1 MRFSSNGSRLGLLV
15 ADCKSNNDNFSWFF
29 QLRSP
34 SNMNVLRIVPL
45 GKDRYYFLVALSN
58 EQFLAHAHRRSLE
71 FCGLDSDEQL
81 KEIIEYPVD
90 ENDGISGFSSAAL
103 IGEKCLFI
111 SDTMIISMFSKVL
124 TFGCFMLLLLLP
136 VTTAKAIQS
145 GNYKIKLLGNYV
157 NQDDNKMYRYLL
169 DDVDPQTWAV
179 DKLSNGM
186 YTIKNLATNKFI
198 PAPKDSPEIKY
209 EPIMLGDTKGS
220 FQIVDD
226 FDDGLYTIK
235 GANTDLFLGKGRG
248 EDRSLLPKP
257 VGCFFYKY

>member
-1 MRFSSNGSRLGLLV
+1 
-15 ADCKSNNDNFSWFF
+15 
-29 QLRSP
+29 
-34 SNMNVLRIVPL
+34 
-45 GKDRYYFLVALSN
+45 
-58 EQFLAHAHRRSLE
+58 
-71 FCGLDSDEQL
+71 
-81 KEIIEYPVD
+81 
-90 ENDGISGFSSAAL
+90 
-103 IGEKCLFI
+103 
-111 SDTMIISMFSKVL
+111 
-124 TFGCFMLLLLLP
+124 
-136 VTTAKAIQS
+136 
-145 GNYKIKLLGNYV
+145 
-157 NQDDNKMYRYLL
+157 MYRYLL